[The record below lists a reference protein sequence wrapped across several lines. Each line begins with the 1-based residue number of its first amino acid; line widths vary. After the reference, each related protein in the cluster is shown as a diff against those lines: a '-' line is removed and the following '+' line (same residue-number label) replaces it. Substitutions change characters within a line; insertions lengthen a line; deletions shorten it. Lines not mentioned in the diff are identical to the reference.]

1 MAAGASKKVIYAAL
15 AGNSLIAVTKFA
27 AAAFTGSSAMF
38 SEAIHSLVDT
48 GNQGLLLFG
57 MRQAARPADST
68 HPFGYG
74 KEVYFWAFV
83 VAILI
88 FALGAGISV
97 YEGFSKLGDP
107 HPVTGV
113 YVNYAVL
120 ALALVFEGG
129 AWWVAL
135 RAFRRSKGEVG
146 YIEAIRRSKD
156 PTIFTVLF
164 EDSAAMLGLVIAFAG
179 IGLAQW
185 TGIALFDALASI
197 GIGLVL
203 AITAAFLAYECKGL
217 LIGEA
222 ASPEVVAGIEAIA
235 TGDDGILCMNEIRT
249 IHFGPED
256 VLVTI
261 SLDFADSLSSVEVE
275 AAISAME
282 RRIKESYPEVSRVFI
297 EAQSWTSHLAAAR
310 DTASQAAEDP
320 AADGEPG

>member
-15 AGNSLIAVTKFA
+15 AGNSLIAVTKFFA
-27 AAAFTGSSAMF
+27 AAYTGSSAMF

-97 YEGFSKLGDP
+97 YEGISKLRDP

-113 YVNYAVL
+113 YINYTVL
-120 ALALVFEGG
+120 GLAMLFEGG
-129 AWWVAL
+129 AWWVAF
-135 RAFRRSKGEVG
+135 RAFRGSKGKAG
-146 YIEAIRRSKD
+146 YIEAVRRSKD

-164 EDSAAMLGLVIAFAG
+164 EDSAAMLGLIIAFAG

-185 TGIALFDALASI
+185 TGVAMFDALASI

-222 ASPEVVAGIEAIA
+222 AAPEVVAGIEGIISTSA
-235 TGDDGILCMNEIRT
+235 GILRMNEIRT

-256 VLVTI
+256 VLVTM
-261 SLDFADSLSSVEVE
+261 SLDFADRLSSVEVE

-282 RRIKESYPEVSRVFI
+282 RRIKESFPEVSRVFI

-310 DTASQAAEDP
+310 DAAGP
-320 AADGEPG
+320 ATGEPD

>member
-1 MAAGASKKVIYAAL
+1 MAASASKKVIFAAL
-15 AGNSLIAVTKFA
+15 AGNSLIAVTKFFA
-27 AAAFTGSSAMF
+27 ATFTGSSAMF

-57 MRQAARPADST
+57 MRQAARPADDT

-97 YEGFSKLGDP
+97 YEGISKLRDP
-107 HPVTGV
+107 HPITGV
-113 YVNYAVL
+113 YVNYLVL
-120 ALALVFEGG
+120 GLALVFEGCS
-129 AWWVAL
+129 WWIAL
-135 RAFRRSKGEVG
+135 REFRAIKGKAG
-146 YIEAIRRSKD
+146 YLEAIRHSKD

-164 EDSAAMLGLVIAFAG
+164 EDSAAMLGLIVAFAG
-179 IGLAQW
+179 IGLAQL
-185 TGIALFDALASI
+185 TGVAMFDALASI
-197 GIGLVL
+197 GIGLIL
-203 AITAAFLAYECKGL
+203 ATTAAFLAFECKGL

-222 ASPEVVAGIEAIA
+222 ASPAVVAGIEAIA
-235 TGDDGILCMNEIRT
+235 TGGGGILRMNEIRT

-256 VLVTI
+256 ILVAL
-261 SLDFADSLSSVEVE
+261 SLDFADSLSSAEVE

-297 EAQSWTSHLAAAR
+297 EAQSWTAHLAAAR
-310 DTASQAAEDP
+310 DAAGP
-320 AADGEPG
+320 AADAEAE

>member
-15 AGNSLIAVTKFA
+15 AGNSLIAVTKFFA
-27 AAAFTGSSAMF
+27 AAYTGSSAMF

-97 YEGFSKLGDP
+97 YEGISKLRDP

-113 YVNYAVL
+113 YINYTVL
-120 ALALVFEGG
+120 GLAMLFEGG
-129 AWWVAL
+129 AWWVAF
-135 RAFRRSKGEVG
+135 RAFRGSKGKAG
-146 YIEAIRRSKD
+146 YIEAVRRSKD

-164 EDSAAMLGLVIAFAG
+164 EDSAAMLGLIIAFAG

-185 TGIALFDALASI
+185 TGVAMFDALASI

-222 ASPEVVAGIEAIA
+222 AAPEVVAGIEGIISTSA
-235 TGDDGILCMNEIRT
+235 GILRMNEIRT

-256 VLVTI
+256 VLLTM
-261 SLDFADSLSSVEVE
+261 SLDFADRLSSDEVE

-282 RRIKESYPEVSRVFI
+282 RRIKETYPEVSRVFI
-297 EAQSWTSHLAAAR
+297 EAQSWSSHLAAAR
-310 DTASQAAEDP
+310 HAAGP
-320 AADGEPG
+320 AADAEPE

>member
-1 MAAGASKKVIYAAL
+1 MAAGASKKVIFAAL

-27 AAAFTGSSAMF
+27 AAAYTGSSAMF

-48 GNQGLLLFG
+48 GNQLLLLFG
-57 MRQAARPADST
+57 MRQAARPADKT

-97 YEGFSKLGDP
+97 YEGISKLRDP
-107 HPVTGV
+107 HPITGV

-120 ALALVFEGG
+120 GLALVFEGG
-129 AWWVAL
+129 SWWVAFREF
-135 RAFRRSKGEVG
+135 RAIKGEAG
-146 YIEAIRRSKD
+146 YFEAVRRSKD

-164 EDSAAMLGLVIAFAG
+164 EDSAAMLGLLIAFTG

-185 TGIALFDALASI
+185 TGMALFDALASI

-203 AITAAFLAYECKGL
+203 AVTAAFLAYECKGL
-217 LIGEA
+217 LIGEG
-222 ASPEVVAGIEAIA
+222 ASPAVVAGIEAIA
-235 TGDDGILCMNEIRT
+235 AGNDGILRMNELRT

-256 VLVTI
+256 VLVTM

-282 RRIKESYPEVSRVFI
+282 RRIKKSYPEVSRVFI

-310 DTASQAAEDP
+310 GAAGP
-320 AADGEPG
+320 AADAEPE